1 MNSLR
6 RNPWTIAFI
15 GLLILMVTNGLTAT
29 AISVFDESLIR
40 EFGWSRGDLKFRDFL
55 NFAVVAL
62 FAPLGGLLLDR
73 FGARRLLMVG
83 CVVLACAY
91 YAYSRLQGLT
101 QMYAIHIAFA
111 ATLLTA
117 GTMVVIVLV
126 SSWFVGKRGLAI
138 GIALLGTSAGSFVL
152 PPLNAELIARIGWRE
167 TFALEALFPLVI
179 LVIVALIV
187 RDSPA
192 ELGLRPVGVDAGG
205 PDPRSVGLEFGQAVR
220 TRSFWAIGLSGFLI
234 YYSILALFNHMFLHM
249 RDLGYEPRVAASA
262 LALLSFVAMLSKLGS
277 GWLADRLDRHRVFMG
292 CLGVMLAGVACLA
305 TLRGGAWVWTSIVL
319 IAAGWGGLFTLYN
332 MLTVSNFG
340 LKSIGKINGSISSLE
355 SFGGGL
361 GIWLTGKFFDMYGSY
376 QVPFL
381 VLLGCV
387 LIGLV
392 IGTQIRSELPEERLR
407 RLGVAAGAS
416 TPAR

>member
-62 FAPLGGLLLDR
+62 FAPLGGLMLDR
-73 FGARRLLMVG
+73 FGARRLLMIG
-83 CVVLACAY
+83 CVVLASAY

-179 LVIVALIV
+179 LAIVALIV

-205 PDPRSVGLEFGQAVR
+205 PDPRSMGLEFGQAVR

-387 LIGLV
+387 VAGLV

-407 RLGVAAGAS
+407 RLAAAGA
-416 TPAR
+416 